1 MKTSKLNPFAKHV
14 SQDYLLVITPSEEV
28 VSEVRKFKDFA
39 KKLIGYYHSFNSKAH
54 ITVNHYYDGN
64 ALLFD
69 ERVPIYRSM
78 ASQIDAFDVR
88 ICGFDFFEHN
98 GNYTIYA
105 KVELSQS
112 ITATFSK
119 FKKVFGA
126 DVPHTPH
133 ITIARS
139 LSYNQ
144 YKLLWY
150 YFKKQNFEC
159 SFYADEIVVLKTPT
173 RRFYNLPMEVE
184 TEFKLRNVIW
194 E

>member
-1 MKTSKLNPFAKHV
+1 METFKQNPFAKLV

-28 VSEVRKFKDFA
+28 VSEVRRLKDFA
-39 KKLIGYYHSFNSKAH
+39 KKLIGYYPSFNSKAH
-54 ITVNHYYDGN
+54 ITVNHYYDGK
-64 ALLFD
+64 ALFFD
-69 ERVPIYRSM
+69 DRMPVYRSM
-78 ASQIDAFDVR
+78 TNRIDAFEIK
-88 ICGFDFFEHN
+88 ICGFDFFEHQ

-105 KVELSQS
+105 KVELSQD
-112 ITATFSK
+112 IKATFSR

-126 DVPHTPH
+126 DVPQTPH

-139 LSYNQ
+139 LSYNR

-173 RRFYNLPMEVE
+173 RSLHTQPMEVE
-184 TEFKLRNVIW
+184 TEFKLRNVV
-194 E
+194 

>member
-1 MKTSKLNPFAKHV
+1 METFKLNPFAKLV

-28 VSEVRKFKDFA
+28 VSEVRKLKDFA

-54 ITVNHYYDGN
+54 ITVNHYYDGK
-64 ALLFD
+64 ALFFD
-69 ERVPIYRSM
+69 ERVPTCKSM
-78 ASQIDAFDVR
+78 TGRIDVFEIK
-88 ICGFDFFEHN
+88 ICGFDFFEHQ

-105 KVELSQS
+105 KVELSQN
-112 ITATFSK
+112 IKAAFSR

-126 DVPHTPH
+126 DVPQTPH

-150 YFKKQNFEC
+150 YFKKQSFEC

-173 RRFYNLPMEVE
+173 RRFYKLPMEVE
-184 TEFKLRNVIW
+184 TGFKLRNVV
-194 E
+194 

>member
-1 MKTSKLNPFAKHV
+1 METFKLNPFAKLV

-28 VSEVRKFKDFA
+28 VSEVRKLKDFA

-54 ITVNHYYDGN
+54 ITVNHHYDGK
-64 ALLFD
+64 ALFFD
-69 ERVPIYRSM
+69 ECVPTYRSM
-78 ASQIDAFDVR
+78 MGRIDAFEIK
-88 ICGFDFFEHN
+88 ICGFDFFEHQ

-105 KVELSQS
+105 KVELSQN
-112 ITATFSK
+112 IKTTFSR

-126 DVPHTPH
+126 DVPQTPH

-173 RRFYNLPMEVE
+173 RRFHKLPMEVE
-184 TEFKLRNVIW
+184 TGFKLRNVV
-194 E
+194 

>member
-1 MKTSKLNPFAKHV
+1 METFKLNPFAKLV

-28 VSEVRKFKDFA
+28 VSEVRKLKDFA

-54 ITVNHYYDGN
+54 ITVNHYYDGK
-64 ALLFD
+64 ALFFD
-69 ERVPIYRSM
+69 ERVPTYRSM
-78 ASQIDAFDVR
+78 AGRIDAFEIK
-88 ICGFDFFEHN
+88 ICGFDFFEHQ

-105 KVELSQS
+105 KVELSQN
-112 ITATFSK
+112 IKAAFSR

-126 DVPHTPH
+126 DVPQTPH

-150 YFKKQNFEC
+150 YLKKQSFEC

-173 RRFYNLPMEVE
+173 RKLYNLPMEVE
-184 TEFKLRNVIW
+184 TEFKLRNVV
-194 E
+194 

>member
-1 MKTSKLNPFAKHV
+1 MKTFKPNPITKLV
-14 SQDYLLVITPSEEV
+14 SQDYLLVITPRDAII
-28 VSEVRKFKDFA
+28 SEVRRLKDFA

-54 ITVNHYYDGN
+54 ITINHYYDGK
-64 ALLFD
+64 ALFFD
-69 ERVPIYRSM
+69 LCEPTYRSM
-78 ASQIDAFDVR
+78 TGRIDAFEIK
-88 ICGFDFFEHN
+88 ICGFDFFEHQ

-105 KVELSQS
+105 KVELSQN
-112 ITATFSK
+112 IKTTFSR

-126 DVPHTPH
+126 DVPQTPH

-173 RRFYNLPMEVE
+173 RRFYNVPMEVE
-184 TEFKLRNVIW
+184 TEFKLRNVI
-194 E
+194 

>member
-1 MKTSKLNPFAKHV
+1 METFKPNPFAKLV
-14 SQDYLLVITPSEEV
+14 SQDYLLVITPSEEII
-28 VSEVRKFKDFA
+28 SEVRRLKDFA

-54 ITVNHYYDGN
+54 ITVNHYYDGK
-64 ALLFD
+64 ALFFD
-69 ERVPIYRSM
+69 DRMPVYRSM
-78 ASQIDAFDVR
+78 TNRIDAFE
-88 ICGFDFFEHN
+88 IKINGFDFFEHN

-105 KVELSQS
+105 KVELSEN
-112 ITATFSK
+112 ITTTFSR

-126 DVPHTPH
+126 DVPQTPH

-184 TEFKLRNVIW
+184 TGFKLRNVV
-194 E
+194 

>member
-1 MKTSKLNPFAKHV
+1 MKTFKLNQHTKHV

-28 VSEVRKFKDFA
+28 ISEVRKFKDLA

-54 ITVNHYYDGN
+54 ITINHYYEGK
-64 ALLFD
+64 ALFFD
-69 ERVPIYRSM
+69 ERVPVYRSM
-78 ASQIDAFDVR
+78 TGRIDAFEIKVN
-88 ICGFDFFEHN
+88 GFDFFEHH

-105 KVELSQS
+105 KVEFSEN
-112 ITATFSK
+112 ITTTFFR
-119 FKKVFGA
+119 FKKVFGV
-126 DVPHTPH
+126 DVPQTPH

-159 SFYADEIVVLKTPT
+159 SFYADEIVVLKTPS
-173 RRFYNLPMEVE
+173 RRFYNLPTEVE
-184 TEFKLRNVIW
+184 TEFKLRNVV
-194 E
+194 

>member
-1 MKTSKLNPFAKHV
+1 MKTFKLNQHTKHV

-28 VSEVRKFKDFA
+28 ISEVRKFKDLA
-39 KKLIGYYHSFNSKAH
+39 KKLIGYYQSFNSKAH
-54 ITVNHYYDGN
+54 ITVNHYYDGK
-64 ALLFD
+64 ALFFD
-69 ERVPIYRSM
+69 ERVPVYRSM
-78 ASQIDAFDVR
+78 TGRIDAFEIKVN
-88 ICGFDFFEHN
+88 GFDFFEHH

-105 KVELSQS
+105 KVEFSEN
-112 ITATFSK
+112 ITTTFSR

-126 DVPHTPH
+126 DVPQTPH

-159 SFYADEIVVLKTPT
+159 SFYADEIVVLKTPS
-173 RRFYNLPMEVE
+173 RRFYNLPTEVE
-184 TEFKLRNVIW
+184 TEFKLRNVV
-194 E
+194 